1 MVNESKSRNEAE
13 IRQLIDDWIE
23 AFRAKDV
30 ERIMSFY
37 AQDVVAYDI
46 VPPLQYKS
54 AADYRKDWEAMLAM
68 SEGPLGYEAS
78 DMRVVAGDDTAF
90 CHCLNHVSGKMTG
103 GKAFDNWMRVTVGY
117 KKIDGKWLVVH
128 EHVSAP
134 IDMESGKGL
143 FDLKP

>member
-46 VPPLQYKS
+46 VPPLQCKG
-54 AADYRKDWEAMLAM
+54 AAEYRKDWEAMLA
-68 SEGPLGYEAS
+68 SPRA
-78 DMRVVAGDDTAF
+78 R
-90 CHCLNHVSGKMTG
+90 
-103 GKAFDNWMRVTVGY
+103 
-117 KKIDGKWLVVH
+117 
-128 EHVSAP
+128 SATRHAT
-134 IDMESGKGL
+134 
-143 FDLKP
+143 

>member
-13 IRQLIDDWIE
+13 IRKLIDDWAT

-37 AQDVVAYDI
+37 AQDIVAYDI
-46 VPPLQYKS
+46 VPPLQY
-54 AADYRKDWEAMLAM
+54 AGAEEYRKDWETMLAM
-68 SEGPLGYEAS
+68 CDGPLGYETR
-78 DMRVVAGDDTAF
+78 DMKIVAGEDTAF
-90 CHCLNHVSGKMTG
+90 CHCLNHVTGKMTD

-117 KKIDGKWLVVH
+117 QKIDGKWLVVH